1 MIIEKR
7 GNLLESTEGFIAH
20 QVNCKGV
27 MGAGV
32 AKQIKNKILKD
43 NFQMYKIFCNEHSS
57 DFLLGQVQCI
67 PFADDPTRY
76 VVNLFGENVPTGKGL
91 DTNYDALKHAL
102 SDLYFIAKANHAN
115 VAIPAYLGCGLAGG
129 DWNHVYTDLIYS
141 IFGNCDDVILYI
153 YYLDEAVELLK
164 QEFIHWSATT
174 DKTYIHMAW
183 HGFPKGTAKD
193 YIRDWLVLNFS

>member
-129 DWNHVYTDLIYS
+129 DWNHVYTDLIYP

-164 QEFIHWSATT
+164 QEFFHWSVTT

>member
-76 VVNLFGENVPTGKGL
+76 VVNLFGENV
-91 DTNYDALKHAL
+91 
-102 SDLYFIAKANHAN
+102 
-115 VAIPAYLGCGLAGG
+115 V
-129 DWNHVYTDLIYS
+129 
-141 IFGNCDDVILYI
+141 
-153 YYLDEAVELLK
+153 
-164 QEFIHWSATT
+164 
-174 DKTYIHMAW
+174 
-183 HGFPKGTAKD
+183 
-193 YIRDWLVLNFS
+193 